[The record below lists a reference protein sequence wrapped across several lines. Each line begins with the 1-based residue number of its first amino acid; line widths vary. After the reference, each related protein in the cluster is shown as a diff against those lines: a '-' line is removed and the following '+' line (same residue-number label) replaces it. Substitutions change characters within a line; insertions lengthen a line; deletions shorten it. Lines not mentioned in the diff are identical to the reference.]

1 MKITVATYNV
11 HNTDGTRSLEGI
23 GEEIKAISAHFVGLQ
38 ELDVGVGRTLRK
50 NTLADLNKI
59 CQYPSAIFA
68 KSIDYDG
75 GDYGI
80 GAMFSYPLVSMQKY
94 TLPSTK
100 EQRIVI
106 RLVLETECGNIS
118 FFNTHL
124 SLEKED
130 RARQF
135 EFLSGLLS
143 GEDKF
148 IMTGDFNIDSFDE
161 FSPIKKVKTANTPL
175 KPIDTFKTGGC
186 IDNIVISDS
195 LSFESVFL
203 CESEYSD
210 HNMLVANIII

>member
-11 HNTDGTRSLEGI
+11 HNTDGTKSLGGI
-23 GEEIKAISAHFVGLQ
+23 GEEIKETCAHFVGLQ
-38 ELDVGVGRTLRK
+38 ELDVGVGRSLRK
-50 NTLADLNKI
+50 NTLAELNKI

-80 GAMFSYPLVSMQKY
+80 GAMFSFPLVSMQKY

-106 RLVLETECGNIS
+106 RLVLETEKGNVS

-135 EFLSGLLS
+135 DFLSGLLS
-143 GEDKF
+143 GEDRF
-148 IMTGDFNIDSFDE
+148 ILTGDFNIASFDE
-161 FSPIKKVKTANTPL
+161 FSSIRNIKTANSEA
-175 KPIDTFKTGGC
+175 KPINTFKSGGY
-186 IDNIVISDS
+186 IDNIVISDN
-195 LSFESVFL
+195 LSFESVYL
-203 CESEYSD
+203 CESEFSD
-210 HNMLVANIII
+210 HNMLVATINL